1 MNSVLL
7 YDIVSAVKDK
17 RDYELDHELR
27 FVEPTFGSKYHYPG
41 DIFYQIRCG
50 SELHLAIHDKGIYNN
65 NTGTDTG
72 TDTGTNTSYPF
83 SFENLIDDPEKVN
96 EKDEFGNTALHI
108 AAIVAY
114 NTGAYTEMKNC
125 ILFLQ
130 SVGIKQTS
138 VNNEGETAVDL
149 FERMIKKAED
159 DASDPWS
166 KSYDIRMFNSH
177 AYRLS
182 KLRDMLI

>member
-17 RDYELDHELR
+17 RDYELDHECR

-41 DIFYQIRCG
+41 DQFNQIRCG
-50 SELHLAIHDKGIYNN
+50 SELHLAIHDKGIYD
-65 NTGTDTG
+65 NTLYSFSYDTL
-72 TDTGTNTSYPF
+72 F
-83 SFENLIDDPEKVN
+83 HDPEKVN
-96 EKDEFGNTALHI
+96 EKDEFGNTALHV

-130 SVGIKQTS
+130 SVGIKQTR
-138 VNNEGETAVDL
+138 VNNDGETAVDL

-159 DASDPWS
+159 DADDPWT
-166 KSYDIRMFNSH
+166 KSYDARMFDSH
-177 AYRLS
+177 AYELT
-182 KLRDMLI
+182 KLRDMLL

>member
-17 RDYELDHELR
+17 RDYELDHECR

-41 DIFYQIRCG
+41 DTFYQIRCG
-50 SELHLAIHDKGIYNN
+50 SELHLAIHDKGIYDN
-65 NTGTDTG
+65 TDTA
-72 TDTGTNTSYPF
+72 YPF
-83 SFENLIDDPEKVN
+83 SYENLIDDPEKVN
-96 EKDEFGNTALHI
+96 EKDEFGNTALHV

-114 NTGAYTEMKNC
+114 NTGAYTEMENC
-125 ILFLQ
+125 ILLLQ
-130 SVGIKQTS
+130 SVRIKQTS

-149 FERMIKKAED
+149 FERMIKKAEE
-159 DASDPWS
+159 DATDPWS